1 MSGRGRHP
9 QRNAHWTGQPC
20 CTDFLHCSG
29 TCSYLTEASRLVKNC
44 GLHILGF
51 EWACAGASPPS
62 SSGRHTNHAPS
73 LLIRFSSG
81 RAPTS
86 TWVTARWVPTRSV
99 LFTAKMDTVVRVLS
113 CFYVHWQ
120 VSASL
125 PKPDAWPLQLS
136 PIPTPQ
142 LTLALPWPFPPN
154 SGLKKLQLQSSLQNI
169 ANCCALPVTWSY
181 LLKEAKTKPISNIAL
196 QLLKS
201 FTSSSNSQGS
211 RD

>member
-20 CTDFLHCSG
+20 CTDFLHCCG
-29 TCSYLTEASRLVKNC
+29 TCSYLPEASRLVKNC
-44 GLHILGF
+44 GLHIRGS

-62 SSGRHTNHAPS
+62 SSGHHTNHAPS

-113 CFYVHWQ
+113 LLLRPL
-120 VSASL
+120 ASERL
-125 PKPDAWPLQLS
+125 PSQTRCMALQLS

-142 LTLALPWPFPPN
+142 LTHLHYLGPSLPILA
-154 SGLKKLQLQSSLQNI
+154 
-169 ANCCALPVTWSY
+169 
-181 LLKEAKTKPISNIAL
+181 
-196 QLLKS
+196 
-201 FTSSSNSQGS
+201 
-211 RD
+211 